1 MHTHSAGSSTTD
13 SGYNQAVVKR
23 RGDMSDR
30 FTVNLPDAIGDYL
43 QQWAEDEGRKK
54 ASLAAFLIEL
64 AVRQKYPER
73 FPPCSFSGGKS
84 EQGKRG
90 GE

>member
-1 MHTHSAGSSTTD
+1 MQLHSKSSSTLD

-30 FTVNLPDAIGDYL
+30 FTVNLPDAIGEYL
-43 QQWAEDEGRKK
+43 QQWADDEGRKK

-64 AVRQKYPER
+64 AVRQKYPDR
-73 FPPCSFSGGKS
+73 FPPDSFSGGKS
-84 EQGKRG
+84 DQSKNY
-90 GE
+90 